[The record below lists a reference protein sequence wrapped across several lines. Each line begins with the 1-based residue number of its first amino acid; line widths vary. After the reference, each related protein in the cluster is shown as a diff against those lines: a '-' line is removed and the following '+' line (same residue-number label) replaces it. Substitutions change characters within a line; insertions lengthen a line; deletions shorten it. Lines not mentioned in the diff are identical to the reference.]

1 MTTDLNVDVIF
12 SRTRRRTAS
21 LKFTPQGRFVLSV
34 PDGSPESWIREF
46 LASRRKW
53 MDKIRQKAAREKGL
67 RSIPDGS
74 RIETPY
80 YSLHVLSDVALTYP
94 QYRVDRRLKERL
106 SVFHLAPGFFL
117 PENTEKLHTQLEK
130 YLLSQ
135 LIKFGSS
142 ALMERAQYWA
152 NLHGIRVK
160 DFFVRVQK
168 SRLGYCTHDDRIM
181 LNGRLL
187 FADQR
192 TIDYVICHE
201 LAHTKHKN
209 HSKSYWAYLEKL
221 FPGAKAADKLLRDSS
236 VYSMR
241 VTPKSLFQ

>member
-1 MTTDLNVDVIF
+1 MTTDLNVEVIF
-12 SRTRRRTAS
+12 AGTRRRTAS
-21 LKFTPQGRFVLSV
+21 LKYTREGRFVLSV
-34 PDGSPESWIREF
+34 PDSAPESWIREF

-53 MDKIRQKAAREKGL
+53 MEKIKQKAVRENGL

-80 YSLHVLSDVALTYP
+80 YSLQVLSDDALTYP
-94 QYRVDRRLKERL
+94 QYRVDRRLKERI
-106 SVFHLAPGFFL
+106 SIFHLAPGFFL
-117 PENTEKLHTQLEK
+117 PENAEKLHTQLEK
-130 YLLSQ
+130 YLLSR
-135 LIKFGSS
+135 LIQFGSA
-142 ALMERAQYWA
+142 ALMERAKYWA
-152 NLHGIRVK
+152 DLHGIRVK
-160 DFFVRVQK
+160 EFFVRVQK

-209 HSKSYWAYLEKL
+209 HSKRYWAYLEQL
-221 FPGAKAADKLLRDSS
+221 FPGAKAAHKLLRDSS

-241 VTPKSLFQ
+241 VEGK